1 MIIQGFI
8 KNTFENNS
16 RIEKIIFWPKFTSTN
31 ENMKAVAYMLDTTAW
46 KEFKD
51 PNAKNESGCH
61 VNNDNGKSRTDYYS
75 VC

>member
-1 MIIQGFI
+1 
-8 KNTFENNS
+8 
-16 RIEKIIFWPKFTSTN
+16 
-31 ENMKAVAYMLDTTAW
+31 MKAVAYMLDTTAW